1 MKKLKSLYNFIYL
14 WIIAYIAE
22 IKEQRLLRKQYNDFK
37 KCQNLRRFFLAVMI
51 LVALLKFCNTA
62 FTAGF
67 DYENATREEL
77 LGRCLVLATRLHG
90 SITMHK
96 ASVIQYNIA
105 LQAVEALQIEN
116 QRLFNILENPNE
128 FGDTEFNI
136 NAGIGTA
143 ITCTAQGSLYLFQ
156 NLRFIL
162 KSSIIIPNYWNSE
175 VAFIPTCTAGIGFRF

>member
-22 IKEQRLLRKQYNDFK
+22 IKEQRL
-37 KCQNLRRFFLAVMI
+37 
-51 LVALLKFCNTA
+51 
-62 FTAGF
+62 
-67 DYENATREEL
+67 
-77 LGRCLVLATRLHG
+77 
-90 SITMHK
+90 
-96 ASVIQYNIA
+96 
-105 LQAVEALQIEN
+105 
-116 QRLFNILENPNE
+116 FNILKNPNE

-162 KSSIIIPNYWNSE
+162 NSSIIIPNYWNSE